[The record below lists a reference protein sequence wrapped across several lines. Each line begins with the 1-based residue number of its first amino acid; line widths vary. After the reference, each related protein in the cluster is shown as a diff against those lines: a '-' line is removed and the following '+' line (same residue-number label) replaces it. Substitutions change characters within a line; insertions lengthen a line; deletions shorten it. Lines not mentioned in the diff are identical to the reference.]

1 MSSMSRAWLIEH
13 KGALYHVL
21 SRDNERYDILVDE
34 DDRNGFIDAIEHPS
48 QGSTSTFFYSR

>member
-1 MSSMSRAWLIEH
+1 MPSMSRAWLIEY

-34 DDRNGFIDAIEHPS
+34 DDRNGFIDAIEEM
-48 QGSTSTFFYSR
+48 